1 MTYTG
6 TCPVIIAVRDHAVV
20 ATVALAA
27 LVVLCV
33 VLFVSRDGSKSGFAA
48 GGCAARRCQAGTCR
62 GTWDPAASAE
72 AQGLATVG
80 AANFQHSSQ
89 AEQSLQMAIN
99 SAQ

>member
-1 MTYTG
+1 MSYTG
-6 TCPVIIAVRDHAVV
+6 ACPVIIAVRDHAAA

-27 LVVLCV
+27 LAVLCV
-33 VLFVSRDGSKSGFAA
+33 ILVVSRNGSKSGFAA
-48 GGCAARRCQAGTCR
+48 GCAARRCRVGACR

-89 AEQSLQMAIN
+89 AEQSLQAAIN